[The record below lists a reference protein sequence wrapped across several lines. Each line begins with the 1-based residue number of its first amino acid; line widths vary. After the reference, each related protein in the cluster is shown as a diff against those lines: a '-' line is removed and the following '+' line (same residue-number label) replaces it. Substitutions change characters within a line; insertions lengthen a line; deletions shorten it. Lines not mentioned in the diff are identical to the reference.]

1 MIFLEDKKFIGN
13 LINVSKKG
21 ICYLISNCVYNN
33 ITIIPQKRVKLVF
46 SNPNEK
52 VLSLY
57 CEIIWSDGPSRDSS
71 KSYLGLKILKPV
83 QTYNE
88 FVNSLENSPE
98 LDTSDSSDVLQ
109 ESFSPK
115 EDYYLNY

>member
-1 MIFLEDKKFIGN
+1 
-13 LINVSKKG
+13 
-21 ICYLISNCVYNN
+21 
-33 ITIIPQKRVKLVF
+33 
-46 SNPNEK
+46 
-52 VLSLY
+52 LSLY

-98 LDTSDSSDVLQ
+98 LDPSDLSDVLQ

-115 EDYYLNY
+115 EDYYLNF